1 MTEYQKFL
9 RNLEILSE
17 ADFYEV
23 LDMFPGIDID
33 INLISFDSYLIDQ
46 DELSRSIVN
55 FILDD
60 YNSVWLDY
68 LDWNEKS
75 FTISDVE
82 SIEDLE
88 EIRTKFP
95 DWTISNYNDLI
106 EILKEEE
113 EEDKKD
119 KEYSSKVN
127 LINKVINNVPIED
140 LKEFVEKYVDKK

>member
-9 RNLEILSE
+9 RNIEILSE

-33 INLISFDSYLIDQ
+33 IDLISFDSYSIDQ
-46 DELSRSIVN
+46 DELSRSIIN
-55 FILDD
+55 FILND
-60 YNSVWLDY
+60 YNSVWLDD

-95 DWTISNYNDLI
+95 DWTISNYDDLI
-106 EILKEEE
+106 EVLKEEE

-119 KEYSSKVN
+119 KEHSSKIN
-127 LINKVINNVPIED
+127 LINKVIDNIPIED
-140 LKEFVEKYVDKK
+140 LKEFVEKYVD